1 MLLDGLQTILNVSDL
16 FIIFIGVALGILVGS
31 LPGLTSTMTI
41 ALLLPFSFGLSPV
54 ASILL
59 MVSVF
64 IGGTYGGSIA
74 AITLNIPGTP
84 AAAATIFDGYPLA
97 QQGQVGKAL
106 SIASIASF
114 CGGIISTICLILF
127 SPWLAKIALKFSA
140 GEFLALAVFGLS
152 IIATVSGKNVLKGLL
167 AACFGLLVAVIG
179 MDPITG
185 FPRYTFGSN
194 SLMNGIN
201 LIPALI
207 GLFGVSQVL
216 LFIETNNSKINN
228 LATDFKTKIISLKE
242 TLQLSITMIRSG
254 IIGTFIGAIPG
265 AGADIAAFVSY
276 NEAKRWS
283 KDKSKFGKGEY
294 KGIAAPEAGN
304 NGVTGG
310 TMIPLLTLGIP
321 GDAAAAVMLG
331 AFLIHGLQP
340 GPLLFVKNSD
350 LVYGLFAGMLIAN
363 VFMLVLGLLLVRYFA
378 KIIKLD
384 TKLLMPIILILC
396 TVGSYA
402 MNNTM
407 FDVFVLLVFGVI
419 GYFMTKLSIPMSP
432 IILGIILGPM
442 IEENFR
448 RAMILNEGSI
458 AFLYEKPITFIFL
471 LLALLTI
478 LSPLRSIFKAK
489 NLNNKKAA

>member
-1 MLLDGLQTILNVSDL
+1 MILEGFQSILNLSDL

-64 IGGTYGGSIA
+64 IGGTFGGSIA

-97 QQGQVGKAL
+97 QQGQIGKAL
-106 SIASIASF
+106 SIASVASF
-114 CGGIISTICLILF
+114 TGGMISTICLMLF
-127 SPWLAKIALKFSA
+127 SPWLANIALNFSA

-152 IIATVSGKNVLKGLL
+152 IIASVSGENVLKGLL
-167 AACFGLLVAVIG
+167 AACLGLLIAVIG
-179 MDPITG
+179 MDPVTA
-185 FPRYTFGSN
+185 FPRYTFGTY

-216 LFIETNNSKINN
+216 LFIEKNSSTLNRVV
-228 LATDFKTKIISLKE
+228 TDFKIKLISLKE
-242 TLQLSITMIRSG
+242 TLQLSVTMIRSG

-294 KGIAAPEAGN
+294 KGIAAPESGN

-340 GPLLFVKNSD
+340 GPLLFVNNGD
-350 LVYGLFAGMLIAN
+350 LVYGLFAGMIIAN
-363 VFMLVLGLLLVRYFA
+363 VCMLVLGLLLVRYFA

-384 TKLLMPIILILC
+384 TKVLMPIILVLC
-396 TVGSYA
+396 AIGSFA
-402 MNNTM
+402 MNNSM
-407 FDVFVLLVFGVI
+407 FDVYVLLIFGVI
-419 GYFMTKLSIPMSP
+419 GYFMTKLSIPISP
-432 IILGIILGPM
+432 LILGIILGPM

-448 RAMILNEGSI
+448 RAMILNEGSL
-458 AFLYEKPITFIFL
+458 AFLYERPITLIFL
-471 LLALLTI
+471 LLTLFAV
-478 LSPLRSIFKAK
+478 LSSFWSSFKR
-489 NLNNKKAA
+489 NRLNNGKTI